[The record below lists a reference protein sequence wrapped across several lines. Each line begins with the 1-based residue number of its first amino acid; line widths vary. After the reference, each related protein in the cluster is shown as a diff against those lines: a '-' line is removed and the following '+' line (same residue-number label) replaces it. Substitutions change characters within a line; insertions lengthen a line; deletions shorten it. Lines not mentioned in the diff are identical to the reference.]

1 MFEAVDNFHMKI
13 GRENSLIIIHRL
25 NRILSLKKRLSLH
38 RRLMM
43 RTRSSRQVTNAEN
56 GKVGLIQTLGRVVLI
71 RDHQIERT
79 VVEVGRRR

>member
-25 NRILSLKKRLSLH
+25 NRILSLKKRLPLH

-43 RTRSSRQVTNAEN
+43 RTRSSRQVANAEN